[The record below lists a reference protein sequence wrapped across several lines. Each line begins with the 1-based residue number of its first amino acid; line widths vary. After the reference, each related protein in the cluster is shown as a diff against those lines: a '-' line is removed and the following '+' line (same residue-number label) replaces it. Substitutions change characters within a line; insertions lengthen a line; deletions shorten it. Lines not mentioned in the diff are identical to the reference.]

1 MTKTLK
7 TDDFWNRLENVT
19 AGMLTLGAARAVPMS
34 HYVDREADALW
45 FISAQG
51 TSAVKALAT
60 GPAPAQY
67 QIASGDGQIYA
78 RIDGE
83 ASLSSD
89 SAKLDEIWNAVA
101 DSWFEDGR
109 RDDDVRLIRVA
120 LTEAEV
126 WTTPGKIGFLYE
138 IAKAQTRDETPDMG
152 EHGRLTFAG

>member
-1 MTKTLK
+1 MTKTLN
-7 TDDFWNRLENVT
+7 TDDFWNRLDNVN
-19 AGMLTLGAARAVPMS
+19 AGMLTLGTARAIPMS
-34 HYVDREADALW
+34 HYADRRGKALW

-89 SAKLDEIWNAVA
+89 TEKLDELWTAVA
-101 DSWFEDGR
+101 DSWFEEGR

-138 IAKAQTRDETPDMG
+138 IAKAQVSDDKPDMG
-152 EHGRLTFAG
+152 EHGKLTFAG